1 MQCSR
6 SSWPSRSSVSKGAGK
21 ERGRRARGEAEQAS
35 KGGSRAGEEGRK
47 QGSEAGEGPIIA
59 GLIDKTG
66 PIDKALGGG
75 EWVPAPCECAGIT
88 RTCRCYMIGAVIAPI
103 GHLGNVWCELTHDF
117 LHCGGSRAIHSG
129 ELCESTPRLP
139 SLSSPSPSLTYYILT
154 TFFYLLFRSM
164 CVQMHLHSFG
174 RIPVCLDAFSRI

>member
-6 SSWPSRSSVSKGAGK
+6 SSWPSQSSVSKGAGK

-35 KGGSRAGEEGRK
+35 KGGSGAGEEGRK
-47 QGSEAGEGPIIA
+47 RGSEAGEGPIIA
-59 GLIDKTG
+59 G

-75 EWVPAPCECAGIT
+75 ERVPAPCECAGIT
-88 RTCRCYMIGAVIAPI
+88 RTCRCHMIGAVITPI
-103 GHLGNVWCELTHDF
+103 GHLGNVRCELTRDF
-117 LHCGGSRAIHSG
+117 LHCGGSHAIHSG
-129 ELCESTPRLP
+129 ELRESTPRLP

-164 CVQMHLHSFG
+164 RVQTHLHAFG
-174 RIPVCLDAFSRI
+174 RVPACLDTFSCI